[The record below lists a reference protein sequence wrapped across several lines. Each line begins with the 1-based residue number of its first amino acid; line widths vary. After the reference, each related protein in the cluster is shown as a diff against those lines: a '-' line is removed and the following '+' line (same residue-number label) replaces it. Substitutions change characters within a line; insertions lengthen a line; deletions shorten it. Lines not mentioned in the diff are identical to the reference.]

1 MSAVDIAG
9 IKVTL
14 DTECAC
20 SLTVAVITKGAGS
33 QLWMTCINPKCCR
46 NRGHV
51 QQNLA
56 EALLDYVRT
65 FGRPQPWAIKI
76 KTPTALNRVPGAD
89 GDQSMALVINE

>member
-20 SLTVAVITKGAGS
+20 SLTVAVITKGTGS
-33 QLWMTCINPKCCR
+33 QHGWMMCINPKCCR

-51 QQNLA
+51 PEGLA
-56 EALLDYVRT
+56 QTLRGYIRV
-65 FGRPQPWAIKI
+65 FGRPQPWAV
-76 KTPTALNRVPGAD
+76 RVIGERAFND
-89 GDQSMALVINE
+89 